1 MVGFSKPPTTHY
13 PRPLQ
18 IARNAQEVCEYGRTS
33 IQVNIDYIEDFMR
46 NYKERGFFSFSHI
59 KLYTHDEGKNDV
71 TWLDDPFLRFLTN
84 FYEDPS
90 ISQNT
95 ILIMFSDHGPR
106 YSKLRKSIKGLLH
119 ERNPFFSVYIPPLFK
134 ERYPNEYASYSEN
147 VNKLVAPMDIHAT
160 LLNLI
165 GLEKGTLKPKGT
177 EKEFVRERGI
187 SLFSDISP
195 DRTCEDAGIDSYW
208 CSCLKRTEVKV
219 NEYLLSL
226 AQTFVDYVN
235 NYLLKD
241 HLDLC
246 NELEID
252 SVNSVYLMTSY
263 LNTTERKFFNP
274 KNKIKKTKFL
284 QPPKI
289 ETDYKKYLFVVTTKP
304 NNGEYEFTISVQNNV
319 AEETDSTSDLDK
331 ATISRINKYGNDEHC
346 IHDKYPDLRKY
357 CYCKDNPEK
366 NNNIE
371 K

>member
-263 LNTTERKFFNP
+263 LNTTERRFFVL
-274 KNKIKKTKFL
+274 KHFQYFTKRIDKDWA
-284 QPPKI
+284 QI
-289 ETDYKKYLFVVTTKP
+289 
-304 NNGEYEFTISVQNNV
+304 V
-319 AEETDSTSDLDK
+319 AQLVE
-331 ATISRINKYGNDEHC
+331 
-346 IHDKYPDLRKY
+346 
-357 CYCKDNPEK
+357 
-366 NNNIE
+366 
-371 K
+371 